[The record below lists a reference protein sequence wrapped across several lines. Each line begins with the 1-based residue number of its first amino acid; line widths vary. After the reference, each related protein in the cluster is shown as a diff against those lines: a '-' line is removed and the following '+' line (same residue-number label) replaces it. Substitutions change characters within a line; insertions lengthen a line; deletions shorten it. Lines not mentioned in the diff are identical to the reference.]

1 MQKTGKNVSVR
12 RYEPD
17 SSSSISSVSDSSSSV
32 ADGKWKTVVNRQAG
46 LATKINI
53 CSLGNAPP
61 NTNFASWNFDPDLDK
76 AKKKKKKEKRAK
88 QKERGVDGQSQT
100 GFLSAELAG
109 MDTTAMLKT
118 TPNTASA
125 TTPNEGSATPAT
137 TRPTTASSMAPLFQS
152 PSSVDHPGLHGEP
165 LDSSE
170 STDGGVPCVQGL
182 LIGIMVLSVIGIIIV
197 AYFAA
202 IKYTTEEKPDRE
214 TQMVKHPDAGAIL
227 RMATKPYRLRHRTNG
242 MKT

>member
-1 MQKTGKNVSVR
+1 MQKTGKNVCVR
-12 RYEPD
+12 RYEPG

-61 NTNFASWNFDPDLDK
+61 NTNFASWNFDPDADK

-118 TPNTASA
+118 TPNEASA

-137 TRPTTASSMAPLFQS
+137 TRPTTA
-152 PSSVDHPGLHGEP
+152 
-165 LDSSE
+165 
-170 STDGGVPCVQGL
+170 
-182 LIGIMVLSVIGIIIV
+182 
-197 AYFAA
+197 
-202 IKYTTEEKPDRE
+202 
-214 TQMVKHPDAGAIL
+214 
-227 RMATKPYRLRHRTNG
+227 
-242 MKT
+242 